1 MEFLLRVSLCLL
13 TFTGKTFGDEIQLF
27 ATEDSDIILP
37 CSPIGKDDLTHQT
50 FDWKRN
56 DTQEVFL
63 YDNGDQY
70 KKKSGQHENFKNR
83 VEFFQD
89 QLQFGN
95 ASIRIKKTKLTDG
108 GIYSCEFPKL
118 QPPGQKFYM
127 ELVVGTCPKPTIK
140 ILQKEN
146 SGVKVQCVAR
156 GAYPEPKMELQNSDN
171 VTIDSESTTISR
183 NGNYSDIILQAVV
196 TKEDSYHCIVEQE
209 KICHQI
215 YSEETLVLMPS
226 EHTTKENPTGE
237 MDVKGLAVGVCG
249 LVVGVLGII
258 AAAFFYNKYRHNKK
272 SFDEKDSKADGR
284 PSSSSASNTVDKTGR
299 SEHVPFNPCA

>member
-1 MEFLLRVSLCLL
+1 MELLLRVSLCLL
-13 TFTGKTFGDEIQLF
+13 TFIGKIFGDEIQLF
-27 ATEDSDIILP
+27 ATEDSDIILS
-37 CSPIGKDDLTHQT
+37 CSPIGKDDLTHQM

-70 KKKSGQHENFKNR
+70 KKKTGQHENFKNR
-83 VEFFQD
+83 VEFFED

-95 ASIRIKKTKLTDG
+95 ASIRIKNTKLTDA

-118 QPPGQKFYM
+118 QPPGQKFYIK
-127 ELVVGTCPKPTIK
+127 LVVGSCPKPAIK

-183 NGNYSDIILQAVV
+183 NGNYSDIILQVVV
-196 TKEDSYHCIVEQE
+196 TKEDFYHCVVKQE

-226 EHTTKENPTGE
+226 GDSNMTAGFIGAFISGAVITAALSYLWQRSKKKRGDGAGNPHKQG
-237 MDVKGLAVGVCG
+237 D
-249 LVVGVLGII
+249 
-258 AAAFFYNKYRHNKK
+258 
-272 SFDEKDSKADGR
+272 
-284 PSSSSASNTVDKTGR
+284 DKTKDCQV
-299 SEHVPFNPCA
+299 SENSSLNHS